1 MPAEIPDQCDDIP
14 TWEVVGSVSQPVQLY
29 EILPDLLSRQNV
41 EKVSEIMSTYSDI
54 PELLVLNIIE
64 MLFAAPD
71 EKFGG
76 NSDRLELLTR
86 AFVMPV
92 NDTLMVQHLRQVDFS
107 AARKIISA
115 LFDVLESVIHDDDAF
130 EKLLVWIGMVL
141 NSHYANFVMSR
152 DDETRDQL
160 TAALAIVNQMESS
173 LQVIGHTLPLI
184 KMIAQ
189 KQLIR
194 PAVSQ
199 KVYNIEIVD
208 L

>member
-1 MPAEIPDQCDDIP
+1 
-14 TWEVVGSVSQPVQLY
+14 
-29 EILPDLLSRQNV
+29 
-41 EKVSEIMSTYSDI
+41 MSTYSDI